1 MNYIN
6 TPSLSWHAVW
16 HWCVSL
22 TVGTEWGSDRALTLS
37 TGVILLLGSSW
48 KKDPIFLITDNR
60 GHYRDPLPPGQTRL
74 HSVWCSLQIQNAFR
88 NERHRVK
95 KARTPVPKL
104 YQDFDCK
111 HPSPTY
117 QDMTLERMETSHVTN
132 MSRVGFM
139 QSAVTTPHL
148 PMSALLQRENRC
160 RKSPLITQDCG
171 LKTRCPT

>member
-37 TGVILLLGSSW
+37 TGVILLLGAAGKRILYSSERTT
-48 KKDPIFLITDNR
+48 KATIGIPSHPDRQDCILSDAPCKSKI
-60 GHYRDPLPPGQTRL
+60 
-74 HSVWCSLQIQNAFR
+74 AFR

-95 KARTPVPKL
+95 KASTPVPKL